1 MMDDDIVWVGAGM
14 KQLLLRTV
22 GRKGG
27 KEHEVTRPYW
37 IADAGERI
45 VVASQDGNITEPVWY
60 LCRS

>member
-14 KQLLLRTV
+14 KQLRLRTV

-27 KEHEVTRPYW
+27 KEHEVTLPYW

-45 VVASQDGNITEPVWY
+45 VVASQDRNITGPAWHF
-60 LCRS
+60 CRS